1 MYRDNTWAIMIILLS
16 LIIICDIPPTSVG
29 GRVVKAAEQESQGC
43 EFKPPLDRD
52 SRRRYTLKQ
61 GDH

>member
-1 MYRDNTWAIMIILLS
+1 MAKKQEKVTF
-16 LIIICDIPPTSVG
+16 
-29 GRVVKAAEQESQGC
+29 KALAHASQGC

-52 SRRRYTLKQ
+52 SHRCYTLKQ